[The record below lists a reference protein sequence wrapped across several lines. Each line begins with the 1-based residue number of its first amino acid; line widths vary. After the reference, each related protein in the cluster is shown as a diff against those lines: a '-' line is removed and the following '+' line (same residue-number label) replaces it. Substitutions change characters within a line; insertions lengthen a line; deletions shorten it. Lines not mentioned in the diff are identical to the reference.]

1 MSCLSILDFW
11 SSRNVIKKNYCLV
24 LIFSLRNVVRKLLF
38 IAVKWSQNVVKTDV
52 FFIILRIKG
61 TAQTRNIGYPKNR
74 VMLFWDKH
82 RVALLKTRISKNLNY
97 PTRIF
102 RVTRMPRLRFTWGLL
117 DLGSRLDIIP
127 FLCTFSPSTYN
138 EQLRLVWGT

>member
-11 SSRNVIKKNYCLV
+11 SSRNVIKNCCLL

-38 IAVKWSQNVVKTDV
+38 IAVKCSQNIVKTDV
-52 FFIILRIKG
+52 FYNSGYKG
-61 TAQTRNIGYPKNR
+61 YYRTQNIGYPKIR

-82 RVALLKTRISKNLNY
+82 RVALLKTRIYKNLNY
-97 PTRIF
+97 PTPIF

-117 DLGSRLDIIP
+117 DLGSRLDITP
-127 FLCTFSPSTYN
+127 FSCTFSPSTYN
-138 EQLRLVWGT
+138 EQLLLLWGT